1 MVDFEFWKFFKM
13 NSMIEMK
20 DVKWRIVDCINFMVL
35 CKLILFENE
44 VEVLFCLLNLY
55 MMG

>member
-44 VEVLFCLLNLY
+44 VEVLFCLLNL
-55 MMG
+55 